1 MYIIVQY
8 LLYKIYKIWSQME
21 AQETK
26 KKSTKINSTKPAGNS
41 KLFHV
46 KIL

>member
-1 MYIIVQY
+1 MVTNG
-8 LLYKIYKIWSQME
+8 STGNE
-21 AQETK
+21 